1 MSDFKIQYLR
11 YCNNDIWIH
20 SNVYFTSRKQAF
32 KATRWRFFC
41 KIGNKCWGTFSTFG
55 FCQQSNCSPTNPV
68 KSVQNHVQCGF
79 INILY
84 QVIKIAIH
92 VQLVLH
98 FKTFLRKFHKS
109 HFWWKTFKIARTL
122 QDIVSKITIKSQIE
136 TSIPIPN
143 QYITKLIDLSN
154 PSKPAIP
161 MRTEAYSKG
170 SNFVQHL

>member
-1 MSDFKIQYLR
+1 M
-11 YCNNDIWIH
+11 
-20 SNVYFTSRKQAF
+20 
-32 KATRWRFFC
+32 
-41 KIGNKCWGTFSTFG
+41 
-55 FCQQSNCSPTNPV
+55 
-68 KSVQNHVQCGF
+68 QNHVQCGF

-109 HFWWKTFKIARTL
+109 HFCWKTFKITLTL
-122 QDIVSKITIKSQIE
+122 QDIVSKITIKSQTE

-161 MRTEAYSKG
+161 MSTDAYSKG
-170 SNFVQHL
+170 SNSVQLLSI